1 MKPFISKGFYG
12 VINWAV
18 AFLLLASPWCW
29 GSFYTGFY
37 TVGGAALFL
46 PLLIGWLQFI
56 MAVFSNN
63 KHGFI
68 KQFPMQMHFFL
79 DVLTGSF
86 LMCSPFVY
94 AFSDKVFWPQVLL
107 GGTLLIAGIFT
118 KGSPFTDFSYRNLSE
133 PELGSGTDSSEGVFM
148 H

>member
-1 MKPFISKGFYG
+1 MKPFISTSFYG
-12 VINWAV
+12 VINWA
-18 AFLLLASPWCW
+18 ACLLLLSTPWFM
-29 GSFYTGFY
+29 GYY
-37 TVGGAALFL
+37 VYGGAALFL

-68 KQFPMQMHFFL
+68 KVFPMQMHLFL
-79 DVLTGSF
+79 DVVTGSF

-107 GGTLLIAGIFT
+107 GALLLIAGIFT
-118 KGSPFTDFSYRNLSE
+118 KKSPFTAPKYHNLAQGQLTS
-133 PELGSGTDSSEGVFM
+133 TDSNEGIFM
-148 H
+148 D